1 MGSAN
6 AGTYNLVLDTD
17 AKEFGGWGRIDP
29 ALAPLT
35 EGGSCDWQGT
45 GVCLYLPS
53 RSAQV
58 YKLTDQREIDFEVGA
73 VVRELT
79 HRLTHDEL

>member
-1 MGSAN
+1 VDEA
-6 AGTYNLVLDTD
+6 TT
-17 AKEFGGWGRIDP
+17 
-29 ALAPLT
+29 PLT

-58 YKLTDQREIDFEVGA
+58 YKLTDQRDLTPEEQWSTTRPDDDYFSWEEEGTGGGGDDA
-73 VVRELT
+73 VWY
-79 HRLTHDEL
+79 